1 MTDFATCPQRQIDRS
16 PMSRG
21 QWLAVALAV
30 FLNGLD
36 GYDAASISFAA
47 PGMMAEW
54 KLAPDALGWVLSME
68 LIGMGFG
75 SLMFGNLAD
84 RFGRRLTILVC
95 LVIMSAG
102 MGGAI
107 VASDVLQLSVVRLLT
122 GLGIGGMMSSLAAIV
137 SEHSNA
143 RHRSLVLSMMVVGYP
158 MGLVVGGIV
167 ARNLLLVTHW
177 SSVFVFGAVL
187 TVMAL
192 PLAWFAIPESV
203 AWLTR
208 ARPAR
213 AVERIN
219 AVLRRFDHAPV
230 SRLGEM
236 EQSEVRGKAVL
247 AILRPPLARPTILL
261 TLAYLSHVSCLYF
274 VLKWIPSIV
283 VTLGFSPS
291 NGADVLVWTMC
302 GAVASGPLFAV
313 VANAISVRGATLIT
327 LVGSAISVTMFTR
340 AGADLTSLIMLG
352 VVVGIFITAAS
363 IGFYSLLATA
373 YPVELRATGTG
384 FGIGV
389 GRFGASIG
397 PILGGVLFA
406 EQYALPDVG
415 LIMSAGSVLSFVFII
430 ALAGDSSPKIKMGC
444 E

>member
-1 MTDFATCPQRQIDRS
+1 
-16 PMSRG
+16 MSRG
-21 QWLAVALAV
+21 QWLAIALAV

-54 KLAPDALGWVLSME
+54 NLAPDALGWVLSME
-68 LIGMGFG
+68 LIGMGIG

-95 LVIMSAG
+95 LMIMTVG

-107 VASDVLQLSVVRLLT
+107 VADDVFQLSAVRLLT

-137 SEHSNA
+137 AEHSNA
-143 RHRSLVLSMMVVGYP
+143 RHRSLVLSLLVVGYP

-167 ARNLLLVTHW
+167 ARNLLLMTHW

-187 TVMAL
+187 TAIAL
-192 PLAWFAIPESV
+192 PLAWFLIPESV
-203 AWLTR
+203 AWLAR
-208 ARPAR
+208 ARPAG
-213 AVERIN
+213 ALERIN
-219 AVLRRFDHAPV
+219 AVLRHFGYAPV
-230 SRLGEM
+230 NGLGKTEPSGTRSK
-236 EQSEVRGKAVL
+236 ELL
-247 AILRPPLARPTILL
+247 AILRPPLTRPTILL

-274 VLKWIPSIV
+274 ILKWIPSIV
-283 VTLGFSPS
+283 VKLGFSPS
-291 NGADVLVWTMC
+291 NGVDVLVWTMC

-313 VANAISVRGATLIT
+313 VANAISVRRATLIT
-327 LVGSAISVTMFTR
+327 LAGSAISVAMFTR
-340 AGADLTSLIMLG
+340 VGADFTALIALG
-352 VVVGIFITAAS
+352 IIVGIFITAAS

-389 GRFGASIG
+389 GRAGASIG
-397 PILGGVLFA
+397 PIFGGILFA
-406 EQYALPDVG
+406 QQYSLSDVG
-415 LIMSAGSVLSFVFII
+415 LIMSAGSVLSLIFVMR
-430 ALAGDSSPKIKMGC
+430 LAGGSNPLRKADGA
-444 E
+444 